1 MFLIRSEAPSP
12 RGAAAPGGNAGGPF
26 YPAAAAGIFRL
37 LQAHPIGPFGCAG
50 GARRALISLSYAGPE
65 LRIAPEADV
74 LPHSEQ
80 MKLIRRGVEEIVPD
94 EELDR
99 SVRRAIETDTPL
111 RVKYG
116 IDPTGKDVHVGHMV
130 PVSKVRDFQT
140 AGHQGVI
147 IIGDYTAQIGDPTG
161 RGESRPPLTM
171 EEVHANA
178 ETYVEQLMKVL
189 DPDKTEVR
197 YQTEWFEDFSLV
209 DMIRLGQKFTLA
221 QMLAH
226 DTFARRIDEGSP
238 LAIHEI
244 LYPMLMAYDSV
255 AVRADVELG
264 GMEQKF
270 NILQGRDLQRSS
282 GQRPQIAA
290 LMPMLPGLDG
300 GAKMGKSLGNY
311 LGVCDP
317 PAEMYGKVMSIRD
330 DLLVDYFALAAGAS
344 PSAVDEVRRK
354 IDGTMLGD
362 DGERVN
368 PMVLKRQLASAI
380 VTRYHDSAAARTAE
394 EEFMGVFSR
403 KDQLPD
409 DMPEVAVKGG
419 AVGILDLIVG
429 ASLAPSRSEA
439 RRLVQQGG
447 VSLAGEKIGDPNV
460 QIEPADGAVLR
471 VGKRR
476 FGKIRVQ

>member
-1 MFLIRSEAPSP
+1 
-12 RGAAAPGGNAGGPF
+12 
-26 YPAAAAGIFRL
+26 
-37 LQAHPIGPFGCAG
+37 
-50 GARRALISLSYAGPE
+50 
-65 LRIAPEADV
+65 V

-80 MKLIRRGVEEIVPD
+80 MELIRRGIEEIVPD
-94 EELDR
+94 EELDKA
-99 SVRRAIETDTPL
+99 VAKAVETDTPL

-116 IDPTGKDVHVGHMV
+116 IDPTGKDVHIGHMV
-130 PVSKVRDFQT
+130 PVSKVRDFQD
-140 AGHQGVI
+140 AGHLGVI

-161 RGESRPPLTM
+161 KEESRPPLTM

-178 ETYVEQLMKVL
+178 ETYVVQLMKVL

-197 YQTEWFEDFSLV
+197 YQAEWFENFSLV
-209 DMIRLGQKFTLA
+209 DMIHLGQKFTLA

-226 DTFARRIDEGSP
+226 DTFSKRLEEGSP

-255 AVRADVELG
+255 AIRADVELG

-270 NILQGRDLQRSS
+270 NILQGRDLQRDS

-311 LGVCDP
+311 LGVNDEP
-317 PAEMYGKVMSIRD
+317 TDMFGKIMSIRD

-344 PSAVDEVRRK
+344 PSVVEEVRRK
-354 IDGTMLGD
+354 VDGTLHGD
-362 DGERVN
+362 DGEQVN
-368 PMVLKRQLASAI
+368 PMDLKRQLAGAI
-380 VTRYHDSAAARTAE
+380 VTRYHDAGAARNAE

-409 DMPEVAVKGG
+409 DMPEVSIA
-419 AVGILDLIVG
+419 AEEIGILDLIVN

-439 RRLVQQGG
+439 RRLVGQGG
-447 VSLAGEKIGDPNV
+447 VSIDGEKISDPKARV
-460 QIEPADGAVLR
+460 EPPDGAVLR

-476 FGKIRVQ
+476 FGKIRLR